1 MWCPKC
7 KLEYQDGITI
17 CADCGTELV
26 ESIALPDGVD
36 ICELM
41 DEAMLDEVMDF
52 LAYSGIKEMAK
63 EPLDD
68 NDGFRLV
75 VDKKE
80 AKKAE
85 RLFKGYMMAKAEE
98 KENEEA
104 DLVENAVEEN
114 TTTEETFT
122 DASSLEEEFE
132 ESDKNAANEE
142 EVGRFA
148 LDDEELRVNPLL
160 VDEID
165 ENSSDLLHTKDKKE
179 FVKMSD
185 RYKDILFSGITFI
198 VFGVIGFVYLVLCK
212 EGIIPMSYTDF
223 VLYVLVGM
231 FAIFLVIG
239 VVSIAKAFGL
249 KKKIPAEEKRMEEIN
264 TWLEENITSETL
276 DGWKD
281 ASVSDMENDLILSA
295 HICTALMKEFPEEN
309 VSFLSFLADAFYEE
323 KFVEE

>member
-7 KLEYQDGITI
+7 KLEYQDGITV

-26 ESIALPDGVD
+26 ESIALPDGID

-41 DEAMLDEVMDF
+41 DEAMLDEVMEF

-63 EPLDD
+63 EPLEDHE
-68 NDGFRLV
+68 GFRLV

-104 DLVENAVEEN
+104 A
-114 TTTEETFT
+114 
-122 DASSLEEEFE
+122 LEEEIIE
-132 ESDKNAANEE
+132 EAPALEENEGEFDENEENAE

-165 ENSSDLLHTKDKKE
+165 ENSSDLLHAKDKKE

-185 RYKDILFSGITFI
+185 RYKDILFSGVTFI
-198 VFGVIGFVYLVLCK
+198 IFGVIGFVYLFLCK
-212 EGIIPMSYTDF
+212 KGIIPMNYNDF

-231 FAIFLVIG
+231 FAIFLVVG
-239 VVSIAKAFGL
+239 VVSIIKSFGL
-249 KKKIPAEEKRMEEIN
+249 KKKIPEEEKRIGEIN
-264 TWLEENITSETL
+264 AWLQENMTAEILEGL
-276 DGWKD
+276 KD
-281 ASVSDMENDLILSA
+281 TSVSDMENDLILSA

-309 VSFLSFLADAFYEE
+309 LPFLSYLADTFYEDH
-323 KFVEE
+323 FVEE

>member
-7 KLEYQDGITI
+7 KLEYQDGITV

-41 DEAMLDEVMDF
+41 DEAMLDEVMEF
-52 LAYSGIKEMAK
+52 LTYSGIKEMAK

-68 NDGFRLV
+68 NEGFRLV

-104 DLVENAVEEN
+104 ALEENAVEEAPLN
-114 TTTEETFT
+114 EEAFADT
-122 DASSLEEEFE
+122 SSKEEEFE
-132 ESDKNAANEE
+132 ENEEMEE

-165 ENSSDLLHTKDKKE
+165 ENSSDLLHAKDKKE

-185 RYKDILFSGITFI
+185 RYKDILFSGVTFI
-198 VFGVIGFVYLVLCK
+198 IFGVIGFVYLVLCK
-212 EGIIPMSYTDF
+212 KGIIPMSYTDF

-239 VVSIAKAFGL
+239 VVSIIKSLGL
-249 KKKIPAEEKRMEEIN
+249 KKKIPEEEKRMEEIN
-264 TWLEENITSETL
+264 VWLQEHITAEVL
-276 DGWKD
+276 EDWKD
-281 ASVSDMENDLILSA
+281 TSVSDMENDLILSA
-295 HICTALMKEFPEEN
+295 HVCTALMKEFPEEN
-309 VSFLSFLADAFYEE
+309 ASFLSFMADTFYEDH
-323 KFVEE
+323 FVEE